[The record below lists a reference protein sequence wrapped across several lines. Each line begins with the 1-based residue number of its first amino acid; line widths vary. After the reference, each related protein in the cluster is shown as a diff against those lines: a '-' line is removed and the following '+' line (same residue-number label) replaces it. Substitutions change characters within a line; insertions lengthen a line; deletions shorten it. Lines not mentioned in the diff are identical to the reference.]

1 MSAPGGGMR
10 LLRVALW
17 LSALAL
23 IAVLALGELKLS
35 GDLRLFMPA
44 ARTAEQRLLLEQL
57 GEGPGARLLLV
68 ALSGAEPDVLV
79 ERSRALREALE
90 ESPEFV
96 WVGNGEEGLESIP
109 ETLADYRYLLSPSV
123 QPGAFEAPALAE
135 ALRQRQQDL
144 ASPAAALIAPLLR
157 VDPTLE
163 TLRVLEAWTPA
174 IEPERLDGV
183 WFGEARGEAL
193 LLAETA
199 APGFDPDGQTRAL
212 AALRAAHAQVLAAEG
227 EGAAG
232 TLEVS
237 GPGAFAEKIAAQTR
251 GEASLLGGFGIA
263 GLLLLMAFAYRSL
276 SLPLLG
282 ALPLAT
288 GAVLGLSATALLFGE
303 VHGITLAFGLTLL
316 GVAQDYPV
324 HLFSHRR
331 KGEPAARSARAI
343 WPTLATGAFSSALA
357 YLVFFFAGVDG
368 LRQLAVLTVVGL
380 ISAALATRY
389 LLPGVLGQLRR
400 ELDEGALLHAMQRML
415 TRVHRLRWLAL
426 LIAAL
431 AGLALLRPGPWWQ
444 DSLAALTPVPVEL
457 LQRDR
462 ELRQALNAPDVRWLL
477 ALRADSEEAA
487 LARSA
492 ELMPGLQGLVDGG
505 SIGHFELA
513 ARYLPPAEV
522 QRARQAALPEPAA
535 LRVALAEAQQGLAF
549 RPDAFD
555 GFVAAIE
562 RARGLPPLTSEA
574 LIGTPLELRLAGL
587 LIRDGAETVALVQLS
602 DLRDVEAVRAFAAA
616 HPDLD
621 LIDLKATADSLAAS
635 WRAQVLLA
643 MAVGAL
649 LLAVLVFA
657 ALHASRAMPA
667 GATMTRHAD
676 SLGVAGRADAAL
688 ATDDR
693 GGAVGASGPGGAGLA
708 SSVARSLRVLLPVAL
723 SSLVVLALLHGFA
736 VPLTL
741 FHLIAL
747 VLAAGLGLDYALF
760 FERSAGAVAAE
771 AAAEQRCTLHAL
783 CVCAASTGL
792 VFGLLSLSG
801 IPVLKA
807 LGSTVALGVA
817 VHFALALLLAGGRP
831 AQPEVLP

>member
-1 MSAPGGGMR
+1 MSTPSVGTR

-17 LSALAL
+17 LGALAL

-79 ERSRALREALE
+79 ERSRALREQLE
-90 ESPEFV
+90 DSAEFV

-109 ETLADYRYLLSPSV
+109 ETLADYRYLLSSGV
-123 QPGAFEAPALAE
+123 QPGAFDATALAE

-193 LLAETA
+193 LLVETA

-212 AALRAAHAQVLAAEG
+212 AALRAAHAQVLADEG
-227 EGAAG
+227 EAAAG
-232 TLEVS
+232 AIEIS
-237 GPGAFAEKIAAQTR
+237 GPGAFAEKMAAQTR
-251 GEASLLGGFGIA
+251 GEASTLGGFGIA
-263 GLLLLMAFAYRSL
+263 GLLLMMTFAYRSL
-276 SLPLLG
+276 ALPLLG

-331 KGEPAARSARAI
+331 IDASAADSARAI

-380 ISAALATRY
+380 ISAALATRF
-389 LLPGVLGQLRR
+389 LLPGVLAEPRR
-400 ELDEGALLHAMQRML
+400 EVGEGAFVQAMQRVLM
-415 TRVHRLRWLAL
+415 RVHRLRWLAL
-426 LIAAL
+426 LIAAI

-444 DSLAALTPVPVEL
+444 DSLAALTPVPTEL

-477 ALRADSEEAA
+477 ALRADSEEDA

-492 ELMPGLQGLVDGG
+492 ELMPGLQGLVEAGAL
-505 SIGHFELA
+505 GHFELA

-522 QRARQAALPEPAA
+522 QRARQSALPSPETLRAALAQ
-535 LRVALAEAQQGLAF
+535 AQQGLAF
-549 RPDAFD
+549 RPDAFE

-574 LIGTPLELRLAGL
+574 LIDTPLELRLAGL

-602 DLRDVEAVRAFAAA
+602 DLRDVEAVRTFAAA

-649 LLAVLVFA
+649 LLAALVFA
-657 ALHASRAMPA
+657 ALRLSPA
-667 GATMTRHAD
+667 GGSNNRHSSSHDGIAD
-676 SLGVAGRADAAL
+676 DI
-688 ATDDR
+688 
-693 GGAVGASGPGGAGLA
+693 GLA
-708 SSVARSLRVLLPVAL
+708 GAPLRATRAGAFARGLRVLLPVAL
-723 SSLVVLALLHGFA
+723 SSLVVLALLHGFGVA
-736 VPLTL
+736 LTL

-760 FERSAGAVAAE
+760 FERSAGAADAG
-771 AAAEQRCTLHAL
+771 AAAEQRRTLHAL
-783 CVCAASTGL
+783 LVCVASTGL
-792 VFGLLSLSG
+792 VFGLLSFSS
-801 IPVLKA
+801 IPVLNA
-807 LGSTVALGVA
+807 LGGTVALGVA
-817 VHFALALLLAGGRP
+817 VHFALALLLAGSHP
-831 AQPEVLP
+831 ADPEDIR

>member
-1 MSAPGGGMR
+1 MSAPGVGTR

-17 LSALAL
+17 LGALAL

-68 ALSGAEPDVLV
+68 ALSGAEPEVLV

-96 WVGNGEEGLESIP
+96 WVGNGEDGLESIP
-109 ETLADYRYLLSPSV
+109 ETLVDYRYLLSAGV
-123 QPGAFEAPALAE
+123 QPGAFEAPALSE

-157 VDPTLE
+157 ADPTLE

-174 IEPERLDGV
+174 IEPERRDGV
-183 WFGEARGEAL
+183 WFASTRGEAL

-199 APGFDPDGQTRAL
+199 SPGFDPDGQTRAL
-212 AALRAAHAQVLAAEG
+212 AALRAAHAQVLLEDGEAAV
-227 EGAAG
+227 GA
-232 TLEVS
+232 LEVS

-251 GEASLLGGFGIA
+251 GEASRLGGFGIA
-263 GLLLLMAFAYRSL
+263 GLLLLMALAYRSL
-276 SLPLLG
+276 ALPLLG

-288 GAVLGLSATALLFGE
+288 GAVFGLSATALLFGE

-380 ISAALATRY
+380 ISAVFATRY
-389 LLPGVLGQLRR
+389 LLPRVLG
-400 ELDEGALLHAMQRML
+400 EPHHAVGEGAFVHGLQRRL
-415 TRVHRLRWLAL
+415 AQVHRLRWLAL

-444 DSLAALTPVPVEL
+444 DSLAALTPVPTEL
-457 LQRDR
+457 LMRDR

-492 ELMPGLQGLVDGG
+492 ELVPGLQDLVGKG
-505 SIGHFELA
+505 ALGHFELA
-513 ARYLPPAEV
+513 ARYLPPPAV
-522 QRARQAALPEPAA
+522 QRARQAALPSPGA
-535 LRVALAEAQQGLAF
+535 LRAALAEAQQGLAF
-549 RPDAFD
+549 RPEAFGNFLD
-555 GFVAAIE
+555 AIE
-562 RARGLPPLTSEA
+562 RARHLPPLTSEA
-574 LIGTPLELRLAGL
+574 LIGTPLELRIAGL

-602 DLRDVEAVRAFAAA
+602 DLREVEAVRAFAAA

-649 LLAVLVFA
+649 LLAALVFA
-657 ALHASRAMPA
+657 ALHAASAAQRRGTVTRSADRLG
-667 GATMTRHAD
+667 GAD
-676 SLGVAGRADAAL
+676 RADAAVD
-688 ATDDR
+688 TGDEGR
-693 GGAVGASGPGGAGLA
+693 AVGPGGRGLR
-708 SSVARSLRVLLPVAL
+708 SSVSRSLRVLLPVAL
-723 SSLVVLALLHGFA
+723 SSLVVLAVLHGVGVA
-736 VPLTL
+736 LTL

-760 FERSAGAVAAE
+760 FERSAGAVDAE
-771 AAAEQRCTLHAL
+771 AAAEQRRTLHAL
-783 CVCAASTGL
+783 CVCAASTLL
-792 VFGLLSLSG
+792 VFGLLSLSS
-801 IPVLKA
+801 IPVLNA

-817 VHFALALLLAGGRP
+817 VHFALALLLAGSRSASAEIP
-831 AQPEVLP
+831 R

>member
-1 MSAPGGGMR
+1 MSESAVGTR
-10 LLRVALW
+10 LLRLLLW
-17 LSALAL
+17 LGSLAL
-23 IAVLALGELKLS
+23 ITVLALGELKLS

-79 ERSRALREALE
+79 ERSRALRERLE
-90 ESPEFV
+90 DSAEFV

-109 ETLADYRYLLSPSV
+109 ETLADYRYLLSPGV
-123 QPGAFEAPALAE
+123 QPGAFEASALAE
-135 ALRQRQQDL
+135 ALKQRQQDL

-193 LLAETA
+193 LLVETA

-212 AALRAAHAQVLAAEG
+212 AALRAAHAQVLAHEG
-227 EGAAG
+227 EAAAG
-232 TLEVS
+232 AIEIS
-237 GPGAFAEKIAAQTR
+237 GPGAFAEKMAAQTR
-251 GEASLLGGFGIA
+251 GEASTLGGFGIA
-263 GLLLLMAFAYRSL
+263 GLLLMMTFAYRSL
-276 SLPLLG
+276 ALPLLG

-331 KGEPAARSARAI
+331 IDASAADSARAI

-380 ISAALATRY
+380 ISAALATRF
-389 LLPGVLGQLRR
+389 LLPGVLAEPRR
-400 ELDEGALLHAMQRML
+400 EVGEGAFVQAMQRVLM
-415 TRVHRLRWLAL
+415 RVHRLRWLAL
-426 LIAAL
+426 LIAAI

-492 ELMPGLQGLVDGG
+492 ELMPGLQGLVEAGAL
-505 SIGHFELA
+505 GHFELA

-522 QRARQAALPEPAA
+522 QRARQSALPSLETLRAALAQ
-535 LRVALAEAQQGLAF
+535 AQQGLAF
-549 RPDAFD
+549 RPDAFE

-574 LIGTPLELRLAGL
+574 LIDTPLELRLAGL

-602 DLRDVEAVRAFAAA
+602 DLRDVEAVRTFAAA

-649 LLAVLVFA
+649 LLAALVFA
-657 ALHASRAMPA
+657 ALRLSPA
-667 GATMTRHAD
+667 GGSSNRHSGSHDGIAD
-676 SLGVAGRADAAL
+676 DI
-688 ATDDR
+688 
-693 GGAVGASGPGGAGLA
+693 GLA
-708 SSVARSLRVLLPVAL
+708 GAPLRATRAGAFARGLRVLLPVAL
-723 SSLVVLALLHGFA
+723 SSLVVLALLHGFGVA
-736 VPLTL
+736 LTL

-760 FERSAGAVAAE
+760 FERSAGAADAG
-771 AAAEQRCTLHAL
+771 AAAEQRRTLHAL
-783 CVCAASTGL
+783 LVCVASTGL
-792 VFGLLSLSG
+792 VFGLLSFSS
-801 IPVLKA
+801 IPVLNA
-807 LGSTVALGVA
+807 LGGTVALGVA
-817 VHFALALLLAGGRP
+817 VHFALALLLAGSHP
-831 AQPEVLP
+831 ADPEDIR

>member
-1 MSAPGGGMR
+1 MSAPAVGTR
-10 LLRVALW
+10 LLRVAFW

-23 IAVLALGELKLS
+23 VAVLALGELKLS

-44 ARTAEQRLLLEQL
+44 ARTADQRLLLEQL

-79 ERSRALREALE
+79 ERSRALREQLE
-90 ESPEFV
+90 DSAEFV

-109 ETLADYRYLLSPSV
+109 EPLADYRYLLSPGV
-123 QPGAFEAPALAE
+123 QAGAFEAPALTE
-135 ALRQRQQDL
+135 ALKQRQQDL

-183 WFGEARGEAL
+183 WFAEARGEAL

-212 AALRAAHAQVLAAEG
+212 AALRSAHAQVLADEG

-251 GEASLLGGFGIA
+251 GEASLLGGIGTA
-263 GLLLLMAFAYRSL
+263 ALLLLMTLSYRSL

-288 GAVLGLSATALLFGE
+288 GAVLGLSATAWLFGE

-331 KGEPAARSARAI
+331 MGEPATQSARAI
-343 WPTLATGAFSSALA
+343 WPTLAAGAFSSALA

-380 ISAALATRY
+380 ISAALATRF
-389 LLPGVLGQLRR
+389 LLPGTLAEPQR
-400 ELDEGALLHAMQRML
+400 EVGEGAFVNAMQRVL
-415 TRVHRLRWLAL
+415 ARVHRLRWLAL
-426 LIAAL
+426 VIAAL

-444 DSLAALTPVPVEL
+444 DSLAALTPVPTEL

-477 ALRADSEEAA
+477 ALRADSEDAA

-492 ELMPGLQGLVDGG
+492 ELMPGLQGLVEAGAL
-505 SIGHFELA
+505 GHFELA
-513 ARYLPPAEV
+513 ARYLPPVAV

-549 RPDAFD
+549 RPEAFD

-562 RARGLPPLTSEA
+562 RARGLPPLSSDVLA
-574 LIGTPLELRLAGL
+574 GTPLELRLAGL
-587 LIRDGAETVALVQLS
+587 LIRDDAETVALVQLS
-602 DLRDVEAVRAFAAA
+602 DLRDVETVRAFAAA

-635 WRAQVLLA
+635 WRGQVLLA
-643 MAVGAL
+643 MAVGAV
-649 LLAVLVFA
+649 LLAALVFA
-657 ALHASRAMPA
+657 ALRSAP
-667 GATMTRHAD
+667 
-676 SLGVAGRADAAL
+676 
-688 ATDDR
+688 R
-693 GGAVGASGPGGAGLA
+693 G
-708 SSVARSLRVLLPVAL
+708 LRVLLPVAL
-723 SSLVVLALLHGFA
+723 SSLVVLALLHGFGVA
-736 VPLTL
+736 LTL

-747 VLAAGLGLDYALF
+747 VLGAGLGLDYALF
-760 FERSAGAVAAE
+760 FERSARVEDAE
-771 AAAEQRCTLHAL
+771 AAAEQRRTLHAL
-783 CVCAASTGL
+783 LVCVASTAL
-792 VFGLLSLSG
+792 VFGLLAFSS

-807 LGSTVALGVA
+807 LGATVALGVA
-817 VHFALALLLAGGRP
+817 VHFVFALLLAGSRP
-831 AQPEVLP
+831 ADPEVLR